1 MYKKIPSTSLRPKF
15 IYGLVITLSMVLGAF
30 FFQYVMDIKPCPL
43 CLFQRNIALL
53 TSLIFLVALIHNPK
67 DWTRRLY
74 AFMAFISSL
83 VGMIFS
89 ARHTWL
95 HAQVDPHTSDC
106 GGPGLDLLMDRLPTT
121 VFIERVFNGTIDCID
136 TVTTFLQLPLPAWVF
151 LLCTFLFVYSGL
163 ILIRNQ

>member
-1 MYKKIPSTSLRPKF
+1 MHRKTPTTSLRPKF
-15 IYGLVITLSMVLGAF
+15 IYGFFITLLMTLGAF
-30 FFQYVMDIKPCPL
+30 FFQYVVDIKPCPL

-53 TSLIFLVALIHNPK
+53 TSAIFLVALIHNPK
-67 DWTRRLY
+67 NWTRRLY
-74 AFMAFISSL
+74 AFMVLVSSL
-83 VGMIFS
+83 AGMIFA

-136 TVTTFLQLPLPAWVF
+136 TVTTFLQLPLPAWIF
-151 LLCTFLFVYSGL
+151 LLYTFLFIYSGL
-163 ILIRNQ
+163 MLIRDK